1 MAIKQPK
8 IKVQAEIGNI
18 LRGSGISN
26 QIAEP
31 YCASRAISK
40 PNTGG
45 SS

>member
-8 IKVQAEIGNI
+8 IKAQAEIGNI

-26 QIAEP
+26 QLAEP
-31 YCASRAISK
+31 YCASKTINR

-45 SS
+45 FS